1 MRWKNLKVSIYEL
14 KKAKEKV
21 QKEHGENNNYKRKFS
36 SFKDH
41 ILKIERFQTNL
52 IKSVTWDTI
61 SWNFQ
66 MLMTKI
72 EAWEGKTPKDIRIRS
87 ASKLSTSINTETY

>member
-52 IKSVTWDTI
+52 IKSVT
-61 SWNFQ
+61 
-66 MLMTKI
+66 
-72 EAWEGKTPKDIRIRS
+72 
-87 ASKLSTSINTETY
+87 

>member
-14 KKAKEKV
+14 KKAKEKGEV

-41 ILKIERFQTNL
+41 ILKIESFQTNNKKCYMRHNL
-52 IKSVTWDTI
+52 LEFSNVND
-61 SWNFQ
+61 
-66 MLMTKI
+66 
-72 EAWEGKTPKDIRIRS
+72 KDGSLRGE
-87 ASKLSTSINTETY
+87 NTQRCRN